1 VPQELVLW
9 VMMDVRQEGV
19 CCWVMG
25 CWLCAVAGGVSVA
38 GCTRSQCGSCVG
50 VRLSGVAI
58 RSYGG
63 VGAWVVLVVG
73 LRLLPRQ

>member
-1 VPQELVLW
+1 MGHVGCKAGGGFAAGLW
-9 VMMDVRQEGV
+9 L
-19 CCWVMG
+19 G

-73 LRLLPRQ
+73 LRLLPWQ